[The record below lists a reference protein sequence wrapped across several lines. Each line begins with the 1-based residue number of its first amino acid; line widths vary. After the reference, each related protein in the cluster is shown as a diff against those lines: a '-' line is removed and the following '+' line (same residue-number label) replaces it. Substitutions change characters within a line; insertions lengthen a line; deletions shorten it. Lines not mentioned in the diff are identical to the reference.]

1 MTDDA
6 KTVEAGV
13 YLRKKHLSRRA
24 MLRGGAVA
32 LGLPFLDAMVPA
44 ATALAQTAAAPKI
57 RAGFFYIPHGAIMNN
72 TPYGAEV
79 DAWTS
84 TGSGAAFQ
92 LGHILQPLSLY
103 KDYVTTFENLENV
116 VALGSVHTLNP
127 ATWLSCVRPDTNAKA
142 ASMAITLDQAIAQRL
157 GQQTALPSL
166 ELCSETTIQVAA
178 CGGAGCYYASTLSY
192 AGPSA
197 PLPME
202 FNPRKVFV
210 QLLGEGDTAAEREA
224 LTRKTGSLL
233 DMISDR
239 TATLRADLGP
249 RDRQALADYLDTVR
263 EIERRVQMAGARDLT
278 GVEVPNAPVGELED
292 FDAQVKI
299 MFDLIALAYQADLTR
314 IASFVMVAE
323 GTNRTYNH
331 IGVPDSFHP
340 VSHHTNDRERIRKLT
355 LIQRYHVERFAEF
368 ITKLAA
374 TPDGEGSVL
383 DNSLFLYGSNMSN
396 SNQHDNYPLPNILV
410 GGAGGAVRG
419 GRNIVLPER
428 TPLANVHLSVLNK
441 LGIEQTSFGNSTGL
455 ISEL

>member
-1 MTDDA
+1 MA
-6 KTVEAGV
+6 A
-13 YLRKKHLSRRA
+13 YLRKKHLSRRT
-24 MLRGGAVA
+24 MLRGASVA

-44 ATALAQTAAAPKI
+44 STALAQTAAVPKP

-72 TPYGAEV
+72 TPYGKEV

-84 TGSGAAFQ
+84 TGSGADFQ
-92 LGHILQPLSLY
+92 LGHILQPLDFY

-127 ATWLSCVRPDTNAKA
+127 ATWLSCVRPDTSAKG

-157 GQQTALPSL
+157 GQETALPSL

-192 AGPSA
+192 SGPNS

-210 QLLGEGDTAAEREA
+210 QLLGEGDTAAERDA

-239 TATLRADLGP
+239 TAALRAEVGP
-249 RDRQALADYLDTVR
+249 RDRAALNDYLDSVR
-263 EIERRVQMAGARDLT
+263 EIERRVQNAGARDLSN
-278 GVEVPNAPVGELED
+278 VDVPDAPIGELED
-292 FDAQVKI
+292 FDAQVKL

-340 VSHHTNDRERIRKLT
+340 VSHHSNDRERIRRLT
-355 LIQRYHVERFAEF
+355 LIQRYHMERFAEF
-368 ITKLAA
+368 ITKLAT
-374 TPDGEGSVL
+374 TPDGDGSIL
-383 DNSLFLYGSNMSN
+383 DHSLFLYGSNMSN
-396 SNQHDNYPLPNILV
+396 SNNHDNYPLPNILV
-410 GGAGGAVRG
+410 GKANGRVRG
-419 GRNIVLPER
+419 GQNIVLPER
-428 TPLANVHLSVLNK
+428 TPLANVHLSILNK

-455 ISEL
+455 ISEI